1 MRVVGGLYRQRAG
14 CVLSVVCVGNGRG
27 AYSHPYNQGGAPL
40 RSVPLRSVP
49 FRSVPFRSVPF
60 RSVPITL
67 SGGGRGGWVVYACL
81 VGVACGRGLA
91 GWACFRCRGGRGL
104 AGWSV
109 MALDTPHL
117 DKPRIAPPS
126 MKYIT
131 ENSMRTNP
139 PKYYDTIV
147 TL

>member
-1 MRVVGGLYRQRAG
+1 M
-14 CVLSVVCVGNGRG
+14 LSVVYIGNGRN
-27 AYSHPYNQGGAPL
+27 AYSRFTTQGGIPFRSVPFRSVPL

-117 DKPRIAPPS
+117 DKSRIAPPS

-131 ENSMRTNP
+131 ENSMRTNS